1 MNAIEARRE
10 EMGYTRKGLALLM
23 RVSPQT
29 VQKWENGDLSGLSHK
44 DKARL
49 ARELET
55 TENALFGAQD

>member
-1 MNAIEARRE
+1 MNAIEARRV

-29 VQKWENGDLSGLSHK
+29 VQKWENGGFSELSDK

-55 TENALFGAQD
+55 TENALFGTQD